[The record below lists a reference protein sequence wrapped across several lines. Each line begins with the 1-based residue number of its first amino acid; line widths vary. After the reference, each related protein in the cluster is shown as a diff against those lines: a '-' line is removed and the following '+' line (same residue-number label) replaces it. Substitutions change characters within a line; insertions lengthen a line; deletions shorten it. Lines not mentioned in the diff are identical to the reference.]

1 VKLLKLKHCSDHSKS
16 LGPIDE
22 AGHLDKAAK
31 EIQSNSNVEI
41 LTLLDVFASPQT
53 NLAARRYPLAVD
65 DYVQFSRRIPQITHM
80 RTAQRLEFTIP
91 SRRCGD
97 RTNRERF
104 DMTISP
110 KVFAEHEA
118 DHTFEENQF
127 AMGLYK
133 YTWSPAAKIT
143 FSIHSLIHS
152 FTHSLCHL
160 SFTMSFS
167 AFCSFALF
175 GASVVAQQYAGDY
188 IPGSLPQRSGS
199 EISDPSGANDHLTL
213 INYYSLGSNGQRI
226 QPSNVQRAVIMMSGQ
241 RRDADQYIGYVS
253 ALLKSSPLN
262 LASNRIYH
270 RPWTLW
276 PLPTL
281 HTAQQKTTS
290 PSLRPSSPTT

>member
-118 DHTFEENQF
+118 DHTLKKINLPWVCTNTL
-127 AMGLYK
+127 GRLLPK
-133 YTWSPAAKIT
+133 LLSP
-143 FSIHSLIHS
+143 SIHSFIHS
-152 FTHSLCHL
+152 HTRFAISLSRCL
-160 SFTMSFS
+160 
-167 AFCSFALF
+167 
-175 GASVVAQQYAGDY
+175 
-188 IPGSLPQRSGS
+188 SLP
-199 EISDPSGANDHLTL
+199 
-213 INYYSLGSNGQRI
+213 
-226 QPSNVQRAVIMMSGQ
+226 
-241 RRDADQYIGYVS
+241 S
-253 ALLKSSPLN
+253 ALSRCSVPPLWRSNMLETTFLDLFPREVALRFPTSRSATRLAPTITLRSSTTTL
-262 LASNRIYH
+262 LAAMDSEFS
-270 RPWTLW
+270 RPTFRERL
-276 PLPTL
+276 
-281 HTAQQKTTS
+281 S
-290 PSLRPSSPTT
+290 